1 MSWLS
6 EALDHLG
13 GVGKTINAVG
23 GPVLKAVGTVTDKIP
38 VVGSIQDAL
47 QGIGD
52 LVPGSLDPFKGGSSG
67 GLSPQ
72 SLLGGGGTDIL
83 GLLQGINAAGLM
95 KKSSDYA
102 NQASDLGMQNW
113 NAGAPLRDKARAGIL
128 NPTPID
134 LSSLQKQRQ
143 VGNPFALAPAPLTPP
158 AS

>member
-1 MSWLS
+1 M
-6 EALDHLG
+6 
-13 GVGKTINAVG
+13 G

-47 QGIGD
+47 QGIGG
-52 LVPGSLDPFKGGSSG
+52 LVPGSLDPFKGGTPASGG

-102 NQASDLGMQNW
+102 NQASDLGMANW

-128 NPTPID
+128 NPSPID
-134 LSSLQKQRQ
+134 LSQLQKQRQ
-143 VGNPFALAPAPLTPP
+143 VGNPFSLAPAPLTPP